1 MQSEGLIA
9 VANPAATAEDAR
21 IGRDGADAAESLA
34 GPDSHGV
41 AETLRQIAGIG
52 RRNLRPMLG
61 IVALALVAAAV
72 LTLLTTRAYTAI
84 ASVQVNDQSA
94 QVLGKAFEG
103 ENEAI
108 PASDTE
114 RFLNTQLEIL
124 NSRGI
129 AQRVARRLGLERLRG
144 PAGGRGAPHPVRH
157 HLYRA
162 VPPTPGLTMERLTR
176 PPHYS
181 GRAPIFGRPSP
192 SHEGHRQCA

>member
-84 ASVQVNDQSA
+84 ASVQVDN
-94 QVLGKAFEG
+94 
-103 ENEAI
+103 
-108 PASDTE
+108 ASVERISRFTGNCLSE
-114 RFLNTQLEIL
+114 RFSDSSQ
-124 NSRGI
+124 RGG
-129 AQRVARRLGLERLRG
+129 AYPCV
-144 PAGGRGAPHPVRH
+144 GGH
-157 HLYRA
+157 
-162 VPPTPGLTMERLTR
+162 
-176 PPHYS
+176 
-181 GRAPIFGRPSP
+181 GRPT
-192 SHEGHRQCA
+192 GAA